1 MLLNEILTLLSWK
14 RIITNDKDHKRY
26 QSYYLI
32 RKGLKVYGFSGTYP
46 TKEDW
51 KEKRHYFVADKKTIQ
66 MSKPGGKWAA
76 QHMVESLSHNSWR
89 VTFKNHWIR
98 FDELSK
104 DGDSR
109 WRQQCPDYYLY
120 SSGKKDDNGHYV
132 DKKKIS
138 IFETMLLNYN
148 GDCLNMDSEE
158 GKKAQDK
165 LAAFLELMRK
175 RTNRMAKA
183 RRDEKKAIA
192 AAEHAKETD
201 NWLAVNPADTFKVRN
216 VSTRRL
222 YLDHFSVEEIVAS
235 MKPETLDKSTIN
247 NSEYELLKFELD
259 PVEREFAYY
268 LKMLNPSTGEVH
280 LEGVGPYGNSSL
292 SNGRNGIEEETVE
305 AALMWRDGERM
316 YVNTTTGDGE
326 SEKIK
331 IDYNAPMAIT

>member
-32 RKGLKVYGFSGTYP
+32 RKGLKVYGFSGSYP

-51 KEKRHYFVADKKTIQ
+51 KEQRQYFVADKKTIQ
-66 MSKPGGKWAA
+66 MTEHGGKWAG
-76 QHMVESLSHNSWR
+76 QQMVESLSHNSWR

-98 FDELSK
+98 FDELSEE
-104 DGDSR
+104 GDSRR

-120 SSGKKDDNGHYV
+120 NSGKKDDSGHYIGA
-132 DKKKIS
+132 KKIAL
-138 IFETMLLNYN
+138 FPTMILNYN
-148 GDCLNMDSEE
+148 GDCLNMDSED

-165 LAAFLELMRK
+165 LATFLDLMRK

-183 RRDEKKAIA
+183 RRDEKKAIS
-192 AAEHAKETD
+192 AAEHAKETN

-222 YLDHFSVEEIVAS
+222 YLDHFSVEEIVES
-235 MKPETLDKSTIN
+235 MKPEILDKSTIN

-259 PVEREFAYY
+259 PVEHEFAYY
-268 LKMLNPSTGEVH
+268 LKMLNPSTGEIH
-280 LEGVGPYGNSSL
+280 LEGVGPYGNSS
-292 SNGRNGIEEETVE
+292 GRNGIEEETVE

-316 YVNTTTGDGE
+316 YVNNTNGDGE

>member
-32 RKGLKVYGFSGTYP
+32 RKGLKVYGFSGSYP
-46 TKEDW
+46 TKEAW
-51 KEKRHYFVADKKTIQ
+51 KEQRQYFVADKKTIE
-66 MSKPGGKWAA
+66 MTEHAGKWGA
-76 QHMVESLSHNSWR
+76 QSMVESLSHNSWR

-98 FDELSK
+98 FDELSEE
-104 DGDSR
+104 GDNSR

-120 SSGKKDDNGHYV
+120 NSGKKDDNGHYI
-132 DKKKIS
+132 DAKKIAL
-138 IFETMLLNYN
+138 FNTMILDYN
-148 GDCLNMDSEE
+148 GDCLNMDSED

-165 LAAFLELMRK
+165 LATFLDLMRK

-183 RRDEKKAIA
+183 RRDEKKAVS
-192 AAEHAKETD
+192 AAEYAKETN

-222 YLDHFSVEEIVAS
+222 YLDHFSVEEIVES
-235 MKPETLDKSTIN
+235 MKPEILDKSTIN
-247 NSEYELLKFELD
+247 NSEYELIKFEID
-259 PVEREFAYY
+259 PVEKEHAYY
-268 LKMLNPSTGEVH
+268 LKMLNPSTEEIH
-280 LEGVGPYGNSSL
+280 LEGVGPY
-292 SNGRNGIEEETVE
+292 NGRDGIEEETVE
-305 AALMWRDGERM
+305 AALMWRDRERM
-316 YVNTTTGDGE
+316 YVSNTNGDGE